1 MEAYEAKIH
10 RQSAWEIQRS
20 VVFGIFI
27 RELEN
32 RFGRY
37 ALGYLWAPL
46 EPLLF
51 VIVLSLVRGRF
62 AAGDIGGI
70 SPVVFFAT
78 GVLAYIFF
86 RQVPLTSLSCV
97 ESNQGLFNYQR
108 VKPADIFVARFILES
123 LIIIFVALLLFPI
136 LLNVGQ
142 EFMIHD
148 PLRLF
153 AVLATFLMFVAGLG
167 LACTALGPLWIE
179 SKKVLPLFI
188 RPLFFLSGVFFP
200 LVSVPVGLRGYLTW
214 NPLLHALELI
224 RDAAFVGYNLAPEI
238 SFPFL
243 FWCAIISFALGLS
256 IYRLMRIKIVTSGT
270 IR

>member
-1 MEAYEAKIH
+1 MEAFETKIH
-10 RQSAWEIQRS
+10 RQSAWQIQRS

-46 EPLLF
+46 EPLVY

-70 SPVVFFAT
+70 SPVVFFAS
-78 GVLAYIFF
+78 GVLGYIFF
-86 RQVPLTSLSCV
+86 RQIPITSLSCV

-123 LIIIFVALLLFPI
+123 LIILFVAVLLFP
-136 LLNVGQ
+136 LLLGVGQ
-142 EFMIHD
+142 DFTIND

-153 AVLATFLMFVAGLG
+153 AVLATFLVFVAGLG
-167 LACTALGPLWIE
+167 LTCTALGPLWIE
-179 SKKVLPLFI
+179 AKKVLPLLI
-188 RPLFFLSGVFFP
+188 RPMFFISGIFFP
-200 LVSVPVGLRGYLTW
+200 LVSVPVALRSYLTW
-214 NPLLHALELI
+214 NPVLHALELT
-224 RDAAFVGYNLAPEI
+224 RDAAFVGYNLAPEV
-238 SFPFL
+238 SFSFL
-243 FWCAIISFALGLS
+243 FWCAVISFAFGLS
-256 IYRLMRIKIVTSGT
+256 VYRLLRIKIVTSGT